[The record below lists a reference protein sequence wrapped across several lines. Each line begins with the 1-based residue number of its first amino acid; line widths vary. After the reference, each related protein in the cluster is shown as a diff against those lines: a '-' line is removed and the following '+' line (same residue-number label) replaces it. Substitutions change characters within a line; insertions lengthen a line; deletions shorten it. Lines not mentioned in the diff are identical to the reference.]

1 MTPQSSR
8 SAKPVDDVES
18 VKEALGRL
26 WVKKGG
32 EVAVGV
38 NLLQA
43 LLDLGVGGEEEKDL
57 PDSSRHDLGFSIQ
70 RQPVLPPARDPTE
83 LGHEGEELGE
93 VVLLEEEQHGDLVP
107 AREGR
112 KLPSEFTEPAHWWTE
127 GLSSTC
133 SISLNLNC
141 LPNTIYFFEIVVL
154 LAHSCVFFFCL
165 DTSYCKV
172 GKW

>member
-18 VKEALGRL
+18 VEETLRRL

-32 EVAVGV
+32 KVAVGV

-43 LLDLGVGGEEEKDL
+43 LLDLRVGGKKEKDL
-57 PDSSRHDLGFSIQ
+57 PDSARHDLGFRIQ
-70 RQPVLPPARDPTE
+70 RQPVLPPAWDPTE

-107 AREGR
+107 AGEGG

-127 GLSSTC
+127 GLASKC
-133 SISLNLNC
+133 SILLNLNIIF
-141 LPNTIYFFEIVVL
+141 L
-154 LAHSCVFFFCL
+154 
-165 DTSYCKV
+165 
-172 GKW
+172 